1 MYPYLQCAVEEAA
14 VLARLVA
21 ESFTGGDGR
30 HGAWGKDP
38 LQPAASRRKVV
49 PLPRHG
55 LGCESLLPRDQ
66 HSTVRP
72 RDKTHRAIFAEWQKK
87 TWSQNQWVCKKGQFS
102 NGLMESRD

>member
-1 MYPYLQCAVEEAA
+1 MCPYLQCTVEEAA

-38 LQPAASRRKVV
+38 LQPAASGRKVV
-49 PLPRHG
+49 PLPRHVP
-55 LGCESLLPRDQ
+55 GCESPISRDQ

-72 RDKTHRAIFAEWQKK
+72 HDKTHRAIFAVAEK
-87 TWSQNQWVCKKGQFS
+87 
-102 NGLMESRD
+102 NGE